1 MEDRIK
7 NYPSKINRSEKVKDF
22 KVLQEEGKVRKNLEV
37 LQNKSQDPKI
47 SLVTNLRYAEE
58 ILICFGRR

>member
-7 NYPSKINRSEKVKDF
+7 NYPSTINRSEKVKR
-22 KVLQEEGKVRKNLEV
+22 LQSPSRRRQSQKNLEV